1 MRNQTT
7 KSHNAKSKILLIT
20 LCIFG
25 LLFSYSCQCK
35 NNVSDPNNIPDDNG
49 LNGGGGGGGQT
60 DTGGSGSTDPDKD
73 LVDGDLST
81 TSTKLIRVSGDTV
94 KISATI
100 KFKNATATL
109 KSFED
114 TDSTSLKD
122 GDIVYEGTTL
132 TLKADTTDASKIDTT
147 VGGKITWEKASKK
160 ITATFTLKPAENV
173 TLSETEKTVVIEIY
187 KEKLVNPKE
196 HIGEIIKQAS
206 GFSPLQFGFSVNF
219 NGTPNDTDITATL
232 KALDAGKNQ
241 SEIKYSK
248 DTFIESLKTNIQNE
262 ANSGTKKIT
271 YTNMELVN
279 HGAGATAGIWSFTF
293 KFTFSDTDYDLTDEQ
308 KINGIEYRVDV
319 QVGSQSSQ
327 IDGSWV
333 VFE

>member
-35 NNVSDPNNIPDDNG
+35 NNVSDPNNIPPDNG
-49 LNGGGGGGGQT
+49 MPGET
-60 DTGGSGSTDPDKD
+60 DTGDTIN
-73 LVDGDLST
+73 DGDLTTNST
-81 TSTKLIRVSGDTV
+81 RLIRVSGDTV

-100 KFKNATATL
+100 EFKNATATL

-114 TDSTSLKD
+114 TDSTTLTD

-160 ITATFTLKPAENV
+160 ITATFTLTPAENV

-187 KEKLVNPKE
+187 KEKLLPTSEAKDLVQK
-196 HIGEIIKQAS
+196 IGN
-206 GFSPLQFGFSVNF
+206 LQFDGGGLVNF
-219 NGTPNDTDITATL
+219 YESGMAVDDNSITAKVEYGNGVPTSYSKSKWKEFFITKIKEL
-232 KALDAGKNQ
+232 NANKNFDVEFTSDNDAGGGKWL
-241 SEIKYSK
+241 
-248 DTFIESLKTNIQNE
+248 F
-262 ANSGTKKIT
+262 
-271 YTNMELVN
+271 EL
-279 HGAGATAGIWSFTF
+279 
-293 KFTFSDTDYDLTDEQ
+293 KFTFRDTDYDLTDDQ
-308 KINGIEYRVDV
+308 KANGVKYSVYVDFN
-319 QVGSQSSQ
+319 G
-327 IDGSWV
+327 GGLTWT
-333 VFE
+333 E